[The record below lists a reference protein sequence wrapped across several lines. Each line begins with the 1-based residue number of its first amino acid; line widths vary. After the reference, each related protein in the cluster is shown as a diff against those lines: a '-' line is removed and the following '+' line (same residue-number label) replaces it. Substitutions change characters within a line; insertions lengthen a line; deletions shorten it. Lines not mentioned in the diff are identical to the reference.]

1 MKSLLHCYLSHESD
15 EQRYEQR
22 TSYFSFVQLVQ
33 PWFYKKLG
41 HQLMLW
47 CPLYILWFTKWENT
61 VHTLLHLSLSLSHTP
76 VCAHA
81 HTDSR
86 THKQIL
92 QHCLVSQII
101 WRPRSCIIGSLARL
115 DWWNLAQSAC
125 GSSMCQWLITCILC
139 FANKLNQL
147 LIPLTCG
154 AKGDT
159 ELTPSSATSSY
170 QFSHVSLAVIVV

>member
-1 MKSLLHCYLSHESD
+1 MNRMSWQTCLSYVMNRANILFLFCLVGTALAHAVMSFLYFVIHKVGKYSL
-15 EQRYEQR
+15 
-22 TSYFSFVQLVQ
+22 YFTA
-33 PWFYKKLG
+33 P
-41 HQLMLW
+41 
-47 CPLYILWFTKWENT
+47 
-61 VHTLLHLSLSLSHTP
+61 LSLSLSLSFSRSLSHTP
-76 VCAHA
+76 VCAHT

-159 ELTPSSATSSY
+159 ELTLSSATSSY
-170 QFSHVSLAVIVV
+170 QFSHVSLAVIFV